1 MKNAKNY
8 VCDTCDFKC
17 FKKSNYDA
25 HLATR
30 KHEILTNPN
39 KKNAVKCVT
48 EFRCECGKTYKHR
61 STLSSH
67 RKKCNGMAMV
77 TSTSELDCVKT
88 MFMEAMTKMAEVV
101 QIQSEDRKNT
111 EELMSKMIDKIGN
124 TNITNNTN
132 NFNINMFL
140 NNECKDAINFSDFI
154 DRIEISH
161 DDLENNARLGF
172 VEGISKIFVDNLSQL
187 SLYQRPIHCTDTKR
201 ETLYIKDD
209 DTWNKEKETV
219 KKMIDKSIQ
228 EISRKS
234 VRSLMDWKSTN
245 DDYNDINS
253 EFSNKCIHIQK
264 HSMAGDDRD
273 KLYPKVMKKLAHS
286 ATLTREDIVK

>member
-39 KKNAVKCVT
+39 KKNAVECVT
-48 EFRCECGKTYKHR
+48 EFQCECGKTYKHR

-101 QIQSEDRKNT
+101 HIQSEDRKNT

-140 NNECKDAINFSDFI
+140 NNQCKDAINFSDFI
-154 DRIEISH
+154 DLIEISH

-172 VEGISKIFVDNLSQL
+172 VEGISKIFVYNLSQL
-187 SLYQRPIHCTDTKR
+187 SLYQRTIH
-201 ETLYIKDD
+201 
-209 DTWNKEKETV
+209 
-219 KKMIDKSIQ
+219 
-228 EISRKS
+228 
-234 VRSLMDWKSTN
+234 
-245 DDYNDINS
+245 
-253 EFSNKCIHIQK
+253 
-264 HSMAGDDRD
+264 
-273 KLYPKVMKKLAHS
+273 
-286 ATLTREDIVK
+286 

>member
-1 MKNAKNY
+1 MENAKKY
-8 VCDTCDFKC
+8 QCETCDFKC
-17 FKKSNYDA
+17 CKESDFMR
-25 HLATR
+25 HLSTR
-30 KHEILTNPN
+30 KHKILTNTY
-39 KKNAVKCVT
+39 KKTPDDETTYN
-48 EFRCECGKTYKHR
+48 CECGKIYKHR
-61 STLSSH
+61 QSLNNH
-67 RKKCNGMAMV
+67 KKNCNGMAIV
-77 TSTSELDCVKT
+77 SSTPELDCVKQ
-88 MFMEAMTKMAEVV
+88 MFTEAMTKMAEVV

-111 EELMSKMIDKIGN
+111 EELMSKMIDKIGD

-172 VEGISKIFVDNLSQL
+172 VEGISKIFVDSLSQL

-201 ETLYIKDD
+201 DTLYIKNDD
-209 DTWNKEKETV
+209 NWNKEKETV
-219 KKMIDKSIQ
+219 KEIIDKSIQ

-234 VRSLMDWKSTN
+234 VCSLMDWKSIN
-245 DDYNDINS
+245 DDYNNINS
-253 EFSNKCIHIQK
+253 DFSNKCVHIQR
-264 HSMAGDDRD
+264 HSMAGDSRD
-273 KLYPKVMKKLAHS
+273 KVYPKVMKKIAHS